1 MKLNLKWIV
10 LSLLLSANLVFAQ
23 DSPPP
28 KNWFNLD
35 LTKDGVPG
43 LSTERAYQELL
54 QGKKGQTVVV
64 AVLDSGVDH
73 EHEDLKDVMWTNP
86 GEIPGN
92 GIDDDNN
99 GYIDDVHGWNFLGNA
114 KGENVHYD
122 TYEVTRLY
130 RKYSQLFDG
139 RTEASI
145 SKKEQ
150 EQYAKYQEYK
160 KVLEEKQEKL
170 EEESGV
176 FIAIAAAINS
186 LSEEIGKETILLE
199 DLEKFEPSTP
209 MLGYAVQISQALMS
223 EGQSFEQLK
232 KDVNEYAKHLEAQY
246 EYHYNPDFD
255 SRTIV
260 NDNYADPYDRNYGNN
275 DYRGPDAEHGTHV
288 AGIIGAKR
296 NNGVGMDG
304 VADNV
309 RIMAVRTVP
318 DGDERDKDIAAAIV
332 YAVDNGASII
342 NMSFGKG
349 ASPRKEVVDEAV
361 RYAQSKD
368 VLIVHAAGNDNKQ
381 ISPDNNFPNRK
392 FAKRGFLGIFG
403 AKYAENWLEIGA
415 INWQV
420 GEDLVA
426 PFSNYSPEN
435 VDVFAP
441 GMEIYSTVP
450 FNKYESLQGTS
461 MAAPA
466 VAGLAAMLR
475 SYFPDLTA
483 AQVRHIIMESAVKQ
497 KYKVNAPGAD
507 LTVPFSSLSVT
518 GGIVNAYEAVKLA
531 EQTKGKKRGATR
543 TAAADAPQNTRAAA
557 RP

>member
-1 MKLNLKWIV
+1 MKLNLKWI
-10 LSLLLSANLVFAQ
+10 LFGLLLSAQSTAFAQ
-23 DSPPP
+23 DSPP

-35 LTKDGVPG
+35 LAKDGVPG
-43 LSTERAYQELL
+43 MSTERAYAELL
-54 QGKKGQTVVV
+54 PGRQGRTVIV

-73 EHEDLKDVMWTNP
+73 EHEDLKDVMWVNP

-114 KGENVHYD
+114 KGENIQYD

-130 RKYSQLFDG
+130 RKYGLLFEG
-139 RTEASI
+139 RDESSI

-150 EQYAKYQEYK
+150 ATYDKYKEYK
-160 KVLEEKQEKL
+160 KVVQEKQEKL
-170 EEESGV
+170 EEEAGV
-176 FIAIAAAINS
+176 FVAIAAAINN
-186 LSEEIGKETILLE
+186 LSEEIGKEVISME
-199 DLEKFEPSTP
+199 DLDQFEPNTP
-209 MLGYAVQISQALMS
+209 LLGYAVQISQALMS

-232 KDVNEYAKHLEAQY
+232 KDVNEYAEHLQAQF

-255 SRTIV
+255 PRPFIG
-260 NDNYADPYDRNYGNN
+260 DNFADPYDRNYGNN
-275 DYRGPDAEHGTHV
+275 DYRGPDAQHGTHV
-288 AGIIGAKR
+288 AGIIGAAR
-296 NNGVGMDG
+296 GNDIGMDG
-304 VADNV
+304 VANNV

-349 ASPRKEVVDEAV
+349 ASPRKEIIDEAV

-381 ISPDNNFPNRK
+381 TTTDNNFPNRK
-392 FAKRGFLGIFG
+392 FAKRGFLGLFG
-403 AKYAENWLEIGA
+403 PKYAENWIEVGA
-415 INWQV
+415 LNWET
-420 GEDLVA
+420 GENLVA
-426 PFSNYSPEN
+426 DFSNYSPEN

-441 GMEIYSTVP
+441 GVEIYSTVP
-450 FNKYESLQGTS
+450 FNEYESLQGTS

-466 VAGLAAMLR
+466 VAGLAAILR

-483 AQVRHIIMESAVKQ
+483 PQVRHIIMESAVKQ
-497 KYKVNAPGAD
+497 KYKVKAPGASVM
-507 LTVPFSSLSVT
+507 VPFSSLSVT
-518 GGIVNAYEAVKLA
+518 GGMVNVYEAVKLA
-531 EQTKGKKRGATR
+531 EQTKGKKRGVTR
-543 TAAADAPQNTRAAA
+543 PAASASSAAAAAA